1 MVVVRSLYW
10 INSSRASCRTMFIE
24 MLCYMG
30 FLMTVADT
38 DVYFILES
46 KPNVE
51 EYYELLPVYMND
63 VLCCWNNP
71 QLIMDTLYLAYGLR
85 NGLVVPPTIYLG
97 AEIKKCQVK
106 SGKSHWSVPSTQYVN
121 NAIKTLEV
129 LFKYED
135 IHLRKVKADGN
146 QTLLNRYRP

>member
-129 LFKYED
+129 LLSMRTY
-135 IHLRKVKADGN
+135 I
-146 QTLLNRYRP
+146 